1 MTTSQ
6 ESGSS
11 EGLVVLTR
19 FCISPPL
26 LYSLSL
32 IAVVQ
37 AAAAVGEKQQRA
49 AVISMML
56 AMERKM
62 RRKLLMGLS

>member
-19 FCISPPL
+19 FCISLPFL
-26 LYSLSL
+26 HSFSL

-37 AAAAVGEKQQRA
+37 AAAAVGEKQQKA